1 MTVVGQ
7 VDYGT
12 THKRRPRT
20 FPRAAALR
28 QKRPSGVQNLT
39 SALHPKAASTQKL
52 GHVRKSADIVA
63 KVENRATRK
72 ISRKLIFG
80 LLRRCVAFQ
89 RHYGDPWSILDET
102 IWSLTS
108 PLVKRI
114 SGSKKFR
121 SSPQKDFCNNIPS
134 RTDIVS
140 RACQVRKVPE
150 ADSPGFDKKR
160 PTDPRKSA

>member
-1 MTVVGQ
+1 MGQASGACRLDRRTVGFHAVVGKGETGAR
-7 VDYGT
+7 VVLS
-12 THKRRPRT
+12 KSECR
-20 FPRAAALR
+20 L
-28 QKRPSGVQNLT
+28 
-39 SALHPKAASTQKL
+39 
-52 GHVRKSADIVA
+52 SADTVA

-89 RHYGDPWSILDET
+89 RHYGGPWSILDET

-121 SSPQKDFCNNIPS
+121 SSPP
-134 RTDIVS
+134 
-140 RACQVRKVPE
+140 
-150 ADSPGFDKKR
+150 KK
-160 PTDPRKSA
+160 TFATISAPFRHAGLS

>member
-1 MTVVGQ
+1 MRLAS
-7 VDYGT
+7 Y
-12 THKRRPRT
+12 
-20 FPRAAALR
+20 FPGELI
-28 QKRPSGVQNLT
+28 PLPLSGSIPELP
-39 SALHPKAASTQKL
+39 H
-52 GHVRKSADIVA
+52 VA

-121 SSPQKDFCNNIPS
+121 SSPQKDFCNNIGTFETCLRS
-134 RTDIVS
+134 ITMSVL
-140 RACQVRKVPE
+140 
-150 ADSPGFDKKR
+150 
-160 PTDPRKSA
+160 